1 MSMILTSRHRDVALG
16 QFVRR
21 PVSRQMISY
30 LAEVASSVIRC
41 EDSMTMPPHQQ
52 QPTPPSTPPQGDRE
66 EGSDAIPSVERF
78 IAELVHRSQVQVA
91 TLMSTLVY
99 LDRLKARLP
108 AVAKGGKCTVHRIFL
123 ACLILAAKN
132 LNDSSPKN
140 KHWARYSY
148 GSSATSSSPF
158 GFSLTEVNLM
168 ERQLLCLLDFNLRI
182 TREDLYTAF
191 EPFLVPIVRRLEEK
205 EREEEELEQL
215 RLEAERERER
225 YRSPPRVTS
234 RSRSPP
240 VQKSDVSSRYVQPT
254 PPISPPLESHSR
266 RRGSNAS
273 DCTHISM
280 YSSGQESE
288 CSSVEEYISTPPS
301 SSGPGLSSS
310 TASSIASSE
319 NSPVAPVYVQ
329 QIPLSALSGGPKGGK
344 KSLHR
349 PNLFQRF
356 WSRDDE
362 HKHMQQR
369 TATWVAEE
377 QSDLVYRIE
386 NGRPVLVQ

>member
-1 MSMILTSRHRDVALG
+1 MSMIQTSRHRDVALG

-41 EDSMTMPPHQQ
+41 EDSMTMPPHKQQ
-52 QPTPPSTPPQGDRE
+52 QPTPPATPPQDDCE
-66 EGSDAIPSVERF
+66 DSLIPSVERF

-148 GSSATSSSPF
+148 GSSATTSTPF

-182 TREDLYTAF
+182 TREDLYDAF
-191 EPFLVPIVRRLEEK
+191 EPFLIPIVRRLEEK
-205 EREEEELEQL
+205 EREEEELELL
-215 RLEAERERER
+215 RLEAELRERER
-225 YRSPPRVTS
+225 YRPTARVTS

-240 VQKSDVSSRYVQPT
+240 AQKSDVSVRHLPT
-254 PPISPPLESHSR
+254 PSLSPEPQSR

-280 YSSGQESE
+280 YSSGRDSD

-301 SSGPGLSSS
+301 SSGPGLTSSA
-310 TASSIASSE
+310 ASSIASSE
-319 NSPVAPVYVQ
+319 NSPVAPAYVQ
-329 QIPLSALSGGPKGGK
+329 PIPLSALSGGPKGGK
-344 KSLHR
+344 KQPHKPS
-349 PNLFQRF
+349 LFQRF

-362 HKHMQQR
+362 HKHMQSR

-377 QSDLVYRIE
+377 QCELVYRIE